1 MDESLLP
8 KLARCTREVVSKA
21 SKPGGLL
28 DKGEFTMSV
37 ARGLITR
44 EMGLKEGELDG
55 KEWKRVVK
63 EEVTAALVC
72 PERGGAVRPN
82 WAGKRMRGGMLM
94 NRKNRNHQNPSRNQ
108 SRNPKWTPKR
118 RPNPRRQLSPSQ
130 RRKQSLSRV
139 PKTREQTR
147 R

>member
-8 KLARCTREVVSKA
+8 KLKRCTREVVAIA

-37 ARGLITR
+37 ARGLITK

-72 PERGGAVRPN
+72 HERSEAV
-82 WAGKRMRGGMLM
+82 W
-94 NRKNRNHQNPSRNQ
+94 
-108 SRNPKWTPKR
+108 PKVA
-118 RPNPRRQLSPSQ
+118 RRQLGGW
-130 RRKQSLSRV
+130 R
-139 PKTREQTR
+139 
-147 R
+147 

>member
-8 KLARCTREVVSKA
+8 KLARCTREVVNKA

-37 ARGLITR
+37 ARGLITK

-55 KEWKRVVK
+55 KEWKKVVK

-72 PERGGAVRPN
+72 PERSEAVRPN
-82 WAGKRMRGGMLM
+82 WAGNQIRGGMLM
-94 NRKNRNHQNPSRNQ
+94 NRKSQNHRNPSRNRNLNLRRKPRPRPSLNQ
-108 SRNPKWTPKR
+108 S
-118 RPNPRRQLSPSQ
+118 PNPSRSQ
-130 RRKQSLSRV
+130 KTSLSRIS
-139 PKTREQTR
+139 KTRG
-147 R
+147 

>member
-8 KLARCTREVVSKA
+8 KLKRCTREVVTKA

-37 ARGLITR
+37 ARGLITK

-55 KEWKRVVK
+55 KEWKKVVK

-72 PERGGAVRPN
+72 PKRGGPVRPN
-82 WAGKRMRGGMLM
+82 WPGV
-94 NRKNRNHQNPSRNQ
+94 N
-108 SRNPKWTPKR
+108 
-118 RPNPRRQLSPSQ
+118 
-130 RRKQSLSRV
+130 
-139 PKTREQTR
+139 
-147 R
+147 